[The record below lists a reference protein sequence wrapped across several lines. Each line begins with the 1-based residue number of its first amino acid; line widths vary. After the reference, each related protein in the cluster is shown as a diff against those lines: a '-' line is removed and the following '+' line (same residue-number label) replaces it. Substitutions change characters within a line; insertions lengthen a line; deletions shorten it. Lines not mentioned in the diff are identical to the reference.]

1 MTPQP
6 PKPAMHDIVMGT
18 WEPGPDNRAAGY
30 KGPLFGPT
38 SLVINNECGGERR
51 SLSSHGQTG
60 LSESCLLGTYDGD
73 D

>member
-18 WEPGPDNRAAGY
+18 WEPGPENRAAGY

-38 SLVINNECGGERR
+38 SLVINNECGGPLPQTC
-51 SLSSHGQTG
+51 LSHQFR
-60 LSESCLLGTYDGD
+60 
-73 D
+73 